1 MRLPLL
7 LSVPHAGLTIPPE
20 AEPYCVLTPGE
31 VARDGDEGAREV
43 YALGKEVLGFVTTE
57 IARAIVD
64 MNRPEEDRR
73 RDGVVKTHTCWNV
86 SVYGDFPPDDVIES
100 LLERYHRPYHRA
112 LTENASRDTLL
123 GIDCHTMA
131 AVGPPVGPDPGKKR
145 PAVCLGNADGT
156 CPADW
161 LDSLGDCLASAFGL
175 EVSRNEPFKGG
186 HIVRSRPGGIP
197 WVLLELSRADFMS
210 SNEKRDRVLAGLG
223 KWCESMQ
230 SR

>member
-1 MRLPLL
+1 LRLPLL

-20 AEPYCVLTPGE
+20 AEPYCVLTPE
-31 VARDGDEGAREV
+31 EIAEDGDEGAREI
-43 YALGKEVLGFVTTE
+43 YTLEEEVLGFVTTE

-64 MNRPEEDRR
+64 MNRSEGDRR

-86 SVYGDFPPDDVIES
+86 PVYRDFPPDDVIES

-112 LTENASRDTLL
+112 LRESVNPDVLL

-131 AVGPPVGPDPGKKR
+131 AAGPPVGPDPGKER

-175 EVSRNEPFKGG
+175 EVSKNRPFKGG

-197 WVLLELSRADFMS
+197 WVLLELSRGDFMS
-210 SNEKRDRVLAGLG
+210 GEEKRACVLEGLR
-223 KWCESMQ
+223 KWCRSAHV
-230 SR
+230 